1 VAGAAGG
8 GTGGEPA
15 GSAGTAAPAAE
26 LGPLFPA
33 HMAKDVCPD
42 PQLRIRTTGKPSL
55 GSSGKIQVF
64 DSAQP
69 SRAVAVVDMAVAQI
83 SETVGGSALHL
94 PRSVYVADDDV
105 FVHLPGHPLGYG
117 HTYFVTV
124 DAGVIQVAGGAAP
137 MLSGSSSWQFQTRPS
152 APTDLTQLRVA
163 LDGTGQF
170 CSVQGALDALPARS
184 TTPATITIGPGS
196 YYEAIHAT
204 GKNDVTLHG
213 EDRKATI
220 IAGVNNN
227 NLNGSTSTRALVSI
241 DSSNKVVFENLTI
254 HNLTPQ
260 GGSQAEALRLQ
271 ACDQCVV
278 RHTDI
283 LSLQDTLLWSGR
295 IYANDCY
302 IEGNVDYVWG
312 TGAAFFDHCE
322 LKTVGRAGYVVQA
335 RNPASTSG
343 YVFVD
348 SKLTSDA
355 SVSSDMLGRIDV
367 SAYPASQV
375 AYINCQMGKHI
386 SPSAWTVSGGAA
398 SGSLRFWEYQSVD
411 ASGAPIDVSKRAA
424 GSRQLLAAEA
434 TMLRDPAQVLGGWKP
449 PR

>member
-1 VAGAAGG
+1 M
-8 GTGGEPA
+8 
-15 GSAGTAAPAAE
+15 AE

-42 PQLRIRTTGKPSL
+42 PQLRIRTSGKPSL

-69 SRAVAVVDMAVAQI
+69 TRAVAVVDMAVAQI
-83 SETVGGSALHL
+83 SETIGGSAQRQQR
-94 PRSVYVADDDV
+94 PVYVADNDV
-105 FVHLPGHPLGYG
+105 FVHLSGHPLDYG
-117 HTYFVTV
+117 HSYFVTV
-124 DAGVIQVAGGAAP
+124 DSGVIQVAGGTAP
-137 MLSGSSSWQFQTRPS
+137 MLTGSSTWQFTTRAS

-163 LDGTGQF
+163 LDGSGQF
-170 CSVQGALDALPARS
+170 CSVQSALDALPARNA
-184 TTPATITIGPGS
+184 TPSTITIGRGS
-196 YYEAIHAT
+196 YYEAIHSS
-204 GKNDVTLHG
+204 GKSQVTLHG

-227 NLNGSTSTRALVSI
+227 DLNASTSTRALVSI
-241 DSSNKVVFENLTI
+241 DGASKVVFENLTI

-271 ACDQCVV
+271 SCDQCVV

-283 LSLQDTLLWSGR
+283 ISLQDTLLWSGR

-302 IEGNVDYVWG
+302 IEGNVDYIWG

-322 LKTVGRAGYVVQA
+322 IKTVGRAGYLVQA
-335 RNPASTSG
+335 RNPANTSG

-348 SKLTSDA
+348 SKLTSDS
-355 SVSSDMLGRIDV
+355 SVTGDMLGRIDV
-367 SAYPASQV
+367 SVYPASQV

-386 SPSAWTVSGGAA
+386 SPSAWTITGGVA

-424 GSRQLLAAEA
+424 GSRQLSAAEA

-449 PR
+449 PQ